1 MDEVKFRNLVGRVGR
16 IKYNLY
22 GNAILV
28 RLDEKLKS
36 EQFLKLLKDDVPKQ
50 ETAIDIKKNQQ
61 HYEVM
66 IDDLVSGDVQMSKTH
81 ETATEEDFE
90 ALRKFALI
98 LTRDLASGN
107 STPVTRAFDPYLDD
121 AKIRKIQENF
131 PEEKTNDDITLSFD
145 QYDQLQDLISDEKY
159 GKYPELSGED
169 DEADFEEVVDFLL
182 RLRNVFKWEIYEKE
196 TLGKPIYANSK
207 KGGILRWYA
216 TILLRW
222 IRGNGLST
230 IIHYA
235 IQYKE
240 NNPETGVWL
249 GKVKY
254 ADVYEKNNP
263 YHLNYV
269 IAESLGTIEN
279 VLLFS
284 ISNYFRKF
292 SLEYKRQ
299 HNNIEYFDNDWY
311 EYIEYGTTN
320 PDTIFLQ
327 QNGFSR
333 EASIFI
339 LDPKNIKKYFTVVD
353 GERKIRRS
361 ILECGNLGVETEA
374 QDIQFN
380 IPELFVE

>member
-1 MDEVKFRNLVGRVGR
+1 
-16 IKYNLY
+16 
-22 GNAILV
+22 
-28 RLDEKLKS
+28 
-36 EQFLKLLKDDVPKQ
+36 
-50 ETAIDIKKNQQ
+50 
-61 HYEVM
+61 
-66 IDDLVSGDVQMSKTH
+66 MSRTH
-81 ETATEEDFE
+81 EVATEEDFE

-98 LTRDLASGN
+98 LTRDLAIGR
-107 STPVTRAFDPYLDD
+107 STPVTHAFEPYLDD
-121 AKIRKIQENF
+121 AKIREIKKNF
-131 PEEKTNDDITLSFD
+131 PEEKTNDDITLSYD
-145 QYDQLQDLISDEKY
+145 QYDRLQDLIADKEY
-159 GKYPELSGED
+159 GKYPVLSGED
-169 DEADFEEVVDFLL
+169 DDADFEAVVDFLL
-182 RLRNVFKWEIYEKE
+182 QLRRVFKWEIYEKE
-196 TLGKPIYANSK
+196 TLGTPIRATGK

-235 IQYKE
+235 IRYKE
-240 NNPETGVWL
+240 ENPETGVWL
-249 GKVKY
+249 GRVKY
-254 ADVYEKNNP
+254 ADVYDKNNP

-299 HNNIEYFDNDWY
+299 HDNIEYFDNDWY

-339 LDPKNIKKYFTVVD
+339 LDPKNMKKYFAVVD
-353 GERKIRRS
+353 GERKIKRS

>member
-1 MDEVKFRNLVGRVGR
+1 MMQRFA
-16 IKYNLY
+16 KY
-22 GNAILV
+22 
-28 RLDEKLKS
+28 RRTF
-36 EQFLKLLKDDVPKQ
+36 Q
-50 ETAIDIKKNQQ
+50 
-61 HYEVM
+61 
-66 IDDLVSGDVQMSKTH
+66 
-81 ETATEEDFE
+81 
-90 ALRKFALI
+90 
-98 LTRDLASGN
+98 
-107 STPVTRAFDPYLDD
+107 
-121 AKIRKIQENF
+121 
-131 PEEKTNDDITLSFD
+131 EKTNDDITLSFD

-169 DEADFEEVVDFLL
+169 DEADFEEVVDFFL
-182 RLRNVFKWEIYEKE
+182 RLRHVFKWEIYEKE

>member
-1 MDEVKFRNLVGRVGR
+1 MKSFHT
-16 IKYNLY
+16 
-22 GNAILV
+22 AFSFAPPSIL
-28 RLDEKLKS
+28 S
-36 EQFLKLLKDDVPKQ
+36 
-50 ETAIDIKKNQQ
+50 
-61 HYEVM
+61 
-66 IDDLVSGDVQMSKTH
+66 
-81 ETATEEDFE
+81 
-90 ALRKFALI
+90 
-98 LTRDLASGN
+98 LTN
-107 STPVTRAFDPYLDD
+107 
-121 AKIRKIQENF
+121 
-131 PEEKTNDDITLSFD
+131 
-145 QYDQLQDLISDEKY
+145 LISDEKY
-159 GKYPELSGED
+159 GRYPELSGED

-182 RLRNVFKWEIYEKE
+182 RLRHVFKWEIYEKE

-235 IQYKE
+235 IHYKE

-269 IAESLGTIEN
+269 IAESLGIIEN

-299 HNNIEYFDNDWY
+299 HNNVEYFDNDWY

-353 GERKIRRS
+353 GERKIKRS